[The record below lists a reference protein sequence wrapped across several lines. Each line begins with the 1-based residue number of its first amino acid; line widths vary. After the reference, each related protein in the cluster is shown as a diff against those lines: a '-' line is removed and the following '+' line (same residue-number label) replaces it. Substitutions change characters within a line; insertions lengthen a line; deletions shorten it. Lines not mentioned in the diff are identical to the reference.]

1 MLKNDLASS
10 KTSAS
15 RVSQCDPSRENIE
28 VDITIHVFTVSATL
42 VGVCLTVIGIFIMS
56 HRLVN
61 VKSFGEVLIAFD
73 AFLFL
78 VACALSYFALRM
90 RRKVRRHRLER
101 LAEEVFFTALT
112 FMVFICGFIIYEL
125 A

>member
-1 MLKNDLASS
+1 VSKNELPNS
-10 KTSAS
+10 KKSAS
-15 RVSQCDPSRENIE
+15 RVLQGDPSRESIE

-56 HRLVN
+56 HRLVH
-61 VKSFGEVLIAFD
+61 VKSFGEVLLALD

-78 VACALSYFALRM
+78 GACILSYSALRM
-90 RRKVRRHRLER
+90 RRKGRRHRLER
-101 LAEEVFFTALT
+101 LAEEVFFAALT
-112 FMVFICGFIIYEL
+112 FMVFICGFIIFEL

>member
-1 MLKNDLASS
+1 MNSNKNKSVPHKDQGEPSS
-10 KTSAS
+10 EII
-15 RVSQCDPSRENIE
+15 D

-56 HRLVN
+56 RRLAH
-61 VKSFGEVLIAFD
+61 VKSFGEVLLAID

-78 VACALSYFALRM
+78 SACFLSYAALKS
-90 RRKVRRHRLER
+90 RRKGRRHRLER
-101 LAEEVFFTALT
+101 LAEEIFFAALA
-112 FMVFICGFIIYEL
+112 FMVFICAFIIYEL